1 MAGWK
6 LKAFIITVVTLCIL
20 QVLVQRHFK
29 CNMSS
34 VINQLCSAHKA
45 SQLSGPLCSDLC
57 EQNNIHFGK
66 CLTTVPDKKI
76 YDGEWHGTSVILK
89 VNMSWF
95 EEFEESQKITD
106 GDAASSYQNDV
117 SSRVNTLFG
126 NCSQC
131 NKLTSLLLLLGD
143 GDGDG
148 SVTAAEARTFISLLQ
163 HVEPM
168 MLMALNESKHT
179 VDFYG
184 YCGGLYMV
192 EKVPFVASDVFGDTW
207 ELVELAFLPEILEPF
222 QKLLNENVEEFLN
235 AAAFSMLYINTIFN
249 NVVNI
254 TNYPIFRTFAKV
266 HATSTREKFDFAYSL
281 LDATLDVA
289 VTRYGLT
296 QSCDVH
302 LGNYGITNKSMVKF
316 IDLDLLYPHVF
327 MRSLLEHTKC
337 VSDLECFVGRFHYCW
352 STCDTMTGTCKSLL
366 GLQDLHMLCEGLFPI
381 MFTRPNVLDPIG
393 YNTTC
398 LDKAINK
405 LAAFCSKMP
414 VVYSARELRYN
425 ILIVKKKL
433 QSIELKYIEKC

>member
-6 LKAFIITVVTLCIL
+6 LKAVIVTVVTLCALPVIFR
-20 QVLVQRHFK
+20 RHSK
-29 CNMSS
+29 CNLSS
-34 VINQLCSAHKA
+34 VITQLCSAYKEGYV
-45 SQLSGPLCSDLC
+45 SGPICSDLC
-57 EQNNIHFGK
+57 EQNNIHLKK

-95 EEFEESQKITD
+95 KEFEESQKITD
-106 GDAASSYQNDV
+106 SDAASSYQNDV

-131 NKLTSLLLLLGD
+131 NKLASLLLLLGD

-192 EKVPFVASDVFGDTW
+192 EKVPFVASNVFHDSW
-207 ELVELAFLPEILEPF
+207 ELVDLAFLPEIFEPL
-222 QKLLNENVEEFLN
+222 QNLLNENIGSFLN
-235 AAAFSMLYINTIFN
+235 AATFYMLHISTIFN
-249 NVVNI
+249 DALTVTKHPVA
-254 TNYPIFRTFAKV
+254 RTFFQV
-266 HATSTREKFDFAYSL
+266 HVTSEREKFDFAYSL

-296 QSCDVH
+296 HSCDVH
-302 LGNYGITNKSMVKF
+302 LGNYGITNKSTVKL
-316 IDLDLLYPHVF
+316 IDLDLTYPHVF
-327 MRSLLEHTKC
+327 LRSLLEQKEC
-337 VSDLECFVGRFHYCW
+337 VSDMDCFVGSSECCW
-352 STCDTMTGTCKSLL
+352 SACDTMAGTCKSLL
-366 GLQDLHMLCEGLFPI
+366 GLQDLHIICEVVFPR
-381 MFTRPNVLDPIG
+381 MFTRPNILDPIG

-398 LDKAINK
+398 LVKAVKK
-405 LAAFCSKMP
+405 LAEVCSKMP
-414 VVYSARELRYN
+414 VAYSVRQLRHN
-425 ILIVKKKL
+425 ILAVKKRL
-433 QSIELKYIEKC
+433 QSIELKYIETC